1 MVDVVTIFIFLGA
14 LIIRDGLCDKEIR
27 RGIAMGKDSSSSS
40 RSHLVVW
47 VAVTDTVDLLQQ
59 VMSWTSSF
67 VVPMALM
74 SRLTQSI
81 HTVSVFFA
89 FFSRVLP
96 SPESVFLRSICLAF
110 YVRCQTM
117 HLRRAFMH
125 LSVMLSIFSLS
136 FMFSF
141 LSKVSQ
147 RVAARPTAH
156 LHFCHF
162 QFIHVGSSHRYCL
175 HPVQHSWMNDH
186 LVIRSFNMWWY
197 SLIAYIGS
205 LTSSNRCSIPT
216 VSSCLFL

>member
-1 MVDVVTIFIFLGA
+1 M
-14 LIIRDGLCDKEIR
+14 
-27 RGIAMGKDSSSSS
+27 
-40 RSHLVVW
+40 
-47 VAVTDTVDLLQQ
+47 
-59 VMSWTSSF
+59 
-67 VVPMALM
+67 
-74 SRLTQSI
+74 
-81 HTVSVFFA
+81 
-89 FFSRVLP
+89 LP
-96 SPESVFLRSICLAF
+96 SPEYVFLRNICLVF

-117 HLRRAFMH
+117 HLSRAFMH

-162 QFIHVGSSHRYCL
+162 QFLHVGSSHWHCL
-175 HPVQHSWMNDH
+175 HPVPHSWMNDH

-205 LTSSNRCSIPT
+205 LTSSNRCVIPT
-216 VSSCLFL
+216 VSSCLFLYSYVTIAVQGVSQIFEFDDLWQLGRLHLNTS